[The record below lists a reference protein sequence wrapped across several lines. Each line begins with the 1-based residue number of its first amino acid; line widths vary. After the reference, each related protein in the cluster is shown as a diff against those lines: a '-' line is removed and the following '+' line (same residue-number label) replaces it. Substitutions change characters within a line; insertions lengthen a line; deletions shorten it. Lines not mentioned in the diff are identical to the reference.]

1 MTAEQITVIGE
12 FIVLLGFYIAVAA
25 VLGFSAGFLLATLH
39 RARLLP
45 QWMLNELDDE
55 WGPR

>member
-1 MTAEQITVIGE
+1 MIGE

-25 VLGFSAGFLLATLH
+25 VLGFSAGVLLVALH

-45 QWMLNELDDE
+45 QWMLEELDDE